1 MSHENSFKV
10 VIAGASVAGL
20 SLANMLQANDIDYV
34 VLEAHHT
41 IAPQVGASIGL
52 LPHGCRI
59 LDQLGLYDK
68 VMEIAPPIQTFN
80 FRDAAG
86 SVLAQH
92 QDMGHRLI
100 ERHGYPMVFLDRQM
114 LLQILYDNIR
124 DKSKILTNKRVVM
137 AKLAHG
143 GVQVTTADGTTVS
156 GDILVGAD
164 GVHSTIRQE
173 MWKLAADLSPEHFDP
188 SEHEEKAP
196 PCDNSC
202 IFGISNQC
210 PGIGPGDLHCVFRNS
225 SSYLV
230 TGGPGGRVYW
240 FRFQRLPKTFRGSD
254 IPRYTDAD
262 LEKALAK
269 SADDNIL
276 PDLKF
281 STLVENKVS
290 AVMTPLVEY
299 IYKQW
304 HFGRIITL
312 GDSAH
317 KFHPVGGQGGNAAIE
332 SVALLTNNLVKA
344 LSQSKS
350 GHLRSTEVVSIFED
364 VQSRRKPRVAL
375 NHRYSYG
382 RARTEALDSPLNKLM
397 ALHLLPLVD
406 EQVVTLSYCAQSPGG
421 EWLDMLPA
429 RTHRNLIPYKQE
441 LLAEPKSR
449 GYLQWVFI
457 GAYLLM
463 VAAVLYSSRHA
474 EIPPDKSH
482 APDTSPVFHPGQPS
496 ESRAKNLSTSHDFN
510 ATSGV
515 EAWVLGLNPSEI
527 YKLGQ
532 FIQPAAIMV
541 IEGYRGRNKLTPLGL
556 PILWFMLIQ
565 VVGLGVAVPLYFAV
579 YTLVSDSEPYWWP
592 LRRFVPLRYARSVL
606 TTCVVGEAVHIG
618 FLYNHSTTSNSTQ
631 TLDLM
636 RKYSFLLIPLLV
648 QALGAFCGHRQK
660 LIPNKTLDLELH
672 SLRNTYIFVGIIGA
686 LCYWYNLMSIFRDS
700 TMPFMLDVCALPSW
714 SNIQSAQLPL
724 ETGFLIY
731 LFASYLWSVQAIWDL
746 RRVGR
751 ANSSVLKSAFG
762 ILVGNI
768 VFGPGAS
775 LAAVWYLREH
785 AMSRTSFCQED
796 IAGLNT
802 LFAKF

>member
-1 MSHENSFKV
+1 
-10 VIAGASVAGL
+10 
-20 SLANMLQANDIDYV
+20 MLQANDIDYV
-34 VLEAHHT
+34 VLEAHHA

-92 QDMGHRLI
+92 QDMDRRLI
-100 ERHGYPMVFLDRQM
+100 DRHGYPMIFLDRQM
-114 LLQILYDNIR
+114 LLRILYENIK
-124 DKSKILTNKRVVM
+124 DKSKILTNKRVVK
-137 AKLAHG
+137 ATLTHG
-143 GVQVTTADGTTVS
+143 GVQVTTADGTTVP

-230 TGGPGGRVYW
+230 TGGPEGRVYW
-240 FRFQRLPKTFRGSD
+240 FRFQRLPKTFQGSN

-262 LEKALAK
+262 LEEALAE

-332 SVALLTNNLVKA
+332 SVALLTNDLVKA
-344 LSQSKS
+344 LSQSTS
-350 GHLRSTEVVSIFED
+350 GRLSSTEVVTIFED

-382 RARTEALDSPLNKLM
+382 RARTEALDSPLKKLM

-406 EQVVTLSYCAQSPGG
+406 EQIVTLSYCAQSPGG
-421 EWLDMLPA
+421 EWLDMLPV
-429 RTHRNLIPYKQE
+429 RPHKNLIPYKQE

-449 GYLQWVFI
+449 VFLQWTFI
-457 GAYLLM
+457 GAYLFM
-463 VAAVLYSSRHA
+463 AAVVLCANRRV
-474 EIPPDKSH
+474 ELPLG
-482 APDTSPVFHPGQPS
+482 TSQTQNTSLAFHLEQPS
-496 ESRAKNLSTSHDFN
+496 EPRDRNLSTSHDF
-510 ATSGV
+510 TVMSGV
-515 EAWVLGLNPSEI
+515 EAWVSGLATSEI
-527 YKLGQ
+527 YSLGH
-532 FIQPAAIMV
+532 FVQPAAIMV

-556 PILWFMLIQ
+556 PILWLMLIQ
-565 VVGLGVAVPLYFAV
+565 FIGLEVVMPLYFAL

-592 LRRFVPLRYARSVL
+592 LSRFVPLRYARSVL
-606 TTCVVGEAVHIG
+606 TACVVGEAVRIG
-618 FLYNHSTTSNSTQ
+618 LLHNHSTTSDSAH
-631 TLDLM
+631 TLDIM
-636 RKYSFLLIPLLV
+636 QQFSFLLIPLLI
-648 QALGAFCGHRQK
+648 QALGAFYGRRQE
-660 LIPNKTLDLELH
+660 LNPSETLDLELH
-672 SLRNTYIFVGIIGA
+672 SLRNTYLVLGMTGA
-686 LCYWYNLMSIFRDS
+686 LCYWYTLIRIFRDS
-700 TMPFMLDVCALPSW
+700 DVLSMLHDCTLPSL
-714 SNIQSAQLPL
+714 SGIQSVQLPL
-724 ETGFLIY
+724 QTGFCIY
-731 LFASYLWSVQAIWDL
+731 LLASYLCSVQAIWDL

-751 ANSSVLKSAFG
+751 ANPSILESAFG

-775 LAAVWYLREH
+775 LAGVWYFREH
-785 AMSRTSFCQED
+785 AMSRTSFLQD
-796 IAGLNT
+796 GLPGSGAP
-802 LFAKF
+802 FAKS